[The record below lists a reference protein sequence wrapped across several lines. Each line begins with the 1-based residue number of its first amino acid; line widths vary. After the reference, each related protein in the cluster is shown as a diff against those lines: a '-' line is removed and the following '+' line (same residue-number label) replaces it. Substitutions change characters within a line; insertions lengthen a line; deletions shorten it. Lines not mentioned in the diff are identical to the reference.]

1 MGFYHDRRDETQKVR
16 NLMFSVNDEPE
27 NRMTELPLSEYAY
40 ASAVDDPVRL
50 RTLTLIRWVA
60 IAGQALALLTV
71 HYGFGFPV
79 PLGPAFSVVAAS
91 LLLNLIVLTAYTMPV
106 RLGERSAV
114 AFLAFDILQL
124 AALLYLTGGLE
135 NPFSFLLLAP
145 VAVSA
150 TILTTRSTTA
160 LCILSIASITI
171 LAIWHYPLPWSEGGF
186 SVPQVYVLGIWVA
199 LVIGILFF
207 AIYTWRVAEEA
218 RRMSNALSAS
228 QLALAREQ
236 QLAALGGMA
245 AAAAHELGSPL
256 GTIAVASGEIARE
269 LNPGSPMYDD
279 VQLLISETARCRDI
293 LAELSDRSE
302 EGDGDESPFAHLPVH
317 VLVESAAQRHKSEN
331 VAFELTAGGEAGD
344 GNNFAPVVVRSPEI
358 IHGLGTIIQN
368 AAQFARH
375 RVGIDTRWDAE
386 YVRVS
391 IRDDGP
397 GFAAGLLER
406 LGEPYISSRRRSEGH
421 MGLGIFIARTLLQR
435 SGGGIAF
442 RNEPGGGAVVDILWR
457 RDTLEIRNSEPKD

>member
-1 MGFYHDRRDETQKVR
+1 MSPVG
-16 NLMFSVNDEPE
+16 NEPVP
-27 NRMTELPLSEYAY
+27 RMMRLPLSDYAY
-40 ASAVDDPVRL
+40 APAGNDPVRL
-50 RTLTLIRWVA
+50 HTLTLIRWVA
-60 IAGQALALLTV
+60 IAGQALALLVV

-79 PLGPAFSVVAAS
+79 PLGPAFAIVATS
-91 LLLNLIVLTAYTMPV
+91 FLLNLVVLTGHPTPL
-106 RLGERSAV
+106 RIGERGAS

-124 AALLYLTGGLE
+124 AALLCLTGGLE

-150 TILTTRSTTA
+150 TILTIRSTIA
-160 LCILSIASITI
+160 LCALSIVSITI
-171 LAIWHYPLPWSEGGF
+171 LAIWHFPLPWTEGGF
-186 SVPQVYVLGIWVA
+186 SFPQIYVLGIWVA

-207 AIYTWRVAEEA
+207 AIYTWRVADEA
-218 RRMSNALSAS
+218 RRMSTALAAS

-269 LNPGSPMYDD
+269 LGAGSPMYDD

-302 EGDGDESPFAHLPVH
+302 DGEEDISPFAHLPFH
-317 VLVESAAQRHKSEN
+317 ALVEAAAKRHK
-331 VAFELTAGGEAGD
+331 VASIEFNLTARGPQGDEAYPG
-344 GNNFAPVVVRSPEI
+344 PVVARSPEI
-358 IHGLGTIIQN
+358 VHGLGTIIQN

-375 RVGIDTRWDAE
+375 RIQIDTHWDGE
-386 YVRVS
+386 YIRVR
-391 IRDDGP
+391 IGDDGP

-406 LGEPYISSRRRSEGH
+406 LGEPYISSRGRSSGH
-421 MGLGIFIARTLLQR
+421 MGLGIFIAHTLLQR
-435 SGGGIAF
+435 SGGDIAF
-442 RNEPGGGAVVDILWR
+442 RNDPEGGALVDIVWR
-457 RDTLEIRNSEPKD
+457 RDTLEIRDSESKN